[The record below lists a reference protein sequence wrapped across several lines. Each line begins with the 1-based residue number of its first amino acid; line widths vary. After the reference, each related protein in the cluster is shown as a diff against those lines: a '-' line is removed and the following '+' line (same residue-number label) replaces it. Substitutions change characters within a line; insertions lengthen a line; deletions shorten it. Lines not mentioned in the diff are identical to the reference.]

1 MTGIFDT
8 KKKCDERILGR
19 GLPLSCGI
27 DFTCIRC
34 EERQRL
40 ASEVFRVIENEIDHY
55 TPYRPLTDSSEMKE
69 VRKVLGAI
77 IEKLGLSES
86 DGGEE

>member
-1 MTGIFDT
+1 MKGIFDT

-34 EERQRL
+34 EERKRL
-40 ASEVFRVIENEIDHY
+40 ASEVLRVLQKYEGE
-55 TPYRPLTDSSEMKE
+55 R
-69 VRKVLGAI
+69 GAI
-77 IEKLGLSES
+77 IQPIKEELGLT
-86 DGGEE
+86 DGEGK